1 MRKWGVVTL
10 VLLLAFIVLPV
21 SSFGSPALY
30 WNEGVVDELAFA
42 FEPVMLVDLGDDF
55 VFNAAYVKIE
65 TTGREVVAID
75 QSLMYYYFGEYN
87 SGTISVWGQMPKF
100 NKKGNP
106 KTPCD
111 FTIPMN
117 SASLIEQFQLDG
129 PLTTDPFHVKAPDD
143 TSLIFRARLAPDGF
157 GIINFMLI
165 IQEGI
170 VTFAGTI

>member
-1 MRKWGVVTL
+1 MRKWGVITF
-10 VLLLAFIVLPV
+10 VLLLAFIALPV
-21 SSFGSPALY
+21 NSFASPALY
-30 WNEGVVDELAFA
+30 WHEGVVDELAFA
-42 FEPVMLVDLGDDF
+42 FDPAMFVDLGGSF
-55 VFNAAYVKIE
+55 AFNAAYVKIE

-87 SGTISVWGQMPKF
+87 SGTISVWGEMPKF

-106 KTPCD
+106 KTSCD

-117 SASLIEQFQLDG
+117 SASLVEQFKLGG

-143 TSLIFRARLAPDGF
+143 TSLIFKAKLATDVGTV
-157 GIINFMLI
+157 NFMLI
-165 IQEGI
+165 IQKGI